1 MTPRTRK
8 CMGCNSTE
16 KPQLAYQVTSCPQ
29 CATFMQGIINSGV
42 QNMRCNNRGA
52 EHRLLS
58 TPAHNFIDR
67 KPRPHCNRHRI
78 IQLLTKGFNAPT
90 IENIAIGG
98 NEHLHK
104 EMRKA
109 LFIGSVK
116 VAGEKYGFHKT
127 QSSSSINSITKELNL
142 TEDCCDLKQ
151 MVGSLAQLQEEQPPP
166 TPDKPTLVRHIQPRP
181 SNHSYNQGRLTTAT
195 NSTMLMYQGITPTG
209 RQAYTIH
216 KSLGK
221 IVSGKSPEKV
231 REDTS
236 SGKPLLKKG
245 VPY

>member
-1 MTPRTRK
+1 MPLE
-8 CMGCNSTE
+8 GIG
-16 KPQLAYQVTSCPQ
+16 
-29 CATFMQGIINSGV
+29 ATG
-42 QNMRCNNRGA
+42 
-52 EHRLLS
+52 
-58 TPAHNFIDR
+58 
-67 KPRPHCNRHRI
+67 
-78 IQLLTKGFNAPT
+78 PT

-98 NEHLHK
+98 NEHLHREK
-104 EMRKA
+104 RKA

-181 SNHSYNQGRLTTAT
+181 SNHSYNQNRLTTAT
-195 NSTMLMYQGITPTG
+195 NSTMLFYQGVTPVVKPVVRPVVTPVV

-216 KSLGK
+216 KSWRK
-221 IVSGKSPEKV
+221 IVPVKSP
-231 REDTS
+231 
-236 SGKPLLKKG
+236 
-245 VPY
+245 